1 MMDNDTLRERTEDYL
16 ANIRF
21 NLDLNESVDV
31 DITTS
36 MIIDDEDSHSG
47 YMLLYGSSEDVG
59 DYQMHGT
66 VSKDGE
72 GVVTYD
78 MTYTF
83 NDIINVNNSYLSDT
97 IADVG
102 LKILQI
108 LNDKITLE
116 EYNIQITW
124 QDVTTIY
131 PDDRDNTGW
140 LKNMF
145 FTNIEDKIEDLEM
158 WAGAIPLIGGGAA
171 KKRNQL
177 QRQFYENLKKFMIE
191 HPEYYG
197 CSTE

>member
-1 MMDNDTLRERTEDYL
+1 M
-16 ANIRF
+16 
-21 NLDLNESVDV
+21 
-31 DITTS
+31 
-36 MIIDDEDSHSG
+36 DDEDSHSG
-47 YMLLYGSSEDVG
+47 YMLLYGSNEDVG
-59 DYQMHGT
+59 GYQMHGT
-66 VSKDGE
+66 VSEDGE

-78 MTYTF
+78 MTYTY
-83 NDIINVNNSYLSDT
+83 NDIMDVNNSHWKDT
-97 IADVG
+97 IADIG

-108 LNDKITLE
+108 FNDKMTLE

-140 LKNMF
+140 LRNMSF
-145 FTNIEDKIEDLEM
+145 INPDGKIEDLEM

-197 CSTE
+197 CPTE